1 MTRQDDE
8 DSRKIAAMLARRP
21 TKWTPGTIWRPAP
34 APAPQHEN
42 DNRR

>member
-1 MTRQDDE
+1 MTRQQDE

-21 TKWTPGTIWRPAP
+21 VKWTPGIVWRP